1 MISILTME
9 TELMVILIPFSAYHV
24 VFVYMCFLC
33 VCLSCMCVSG
43 VCVCAL
49 DVVEREVS
57 SGLSYVYSEAIFR
70 AEEQCTDIQA
80 VNKQDIYYFF

>member
-1 MISILTME
+1 MWHLCIC
-9 TELMVILIPFSAYHV
+9 
-24 VFVYMCFLC
+24 VFLVY
-33 VCLSCMCVSG
+33 
-43 VCVCAL
+43 VCVL

-57 SGLSYVYSEAIFR
+57 LCLSYVYSEAIFR